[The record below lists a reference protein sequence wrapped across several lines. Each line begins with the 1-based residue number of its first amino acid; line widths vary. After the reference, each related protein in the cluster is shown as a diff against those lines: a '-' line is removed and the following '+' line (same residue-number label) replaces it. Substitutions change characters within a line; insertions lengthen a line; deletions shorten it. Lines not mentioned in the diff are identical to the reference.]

1 MTEQPGFEMV
11 AVESSNVEA
20 VGFVEV
26 SQGCERDT
34 DGDGNCHI
42 HPQGCPMKKGILA
55 VKFKGGKTYRY
66 KDVPQMFFDKL
77 MSENTAAKSGDKT
90 ASVGRVMQ
98 IVTKAPDMFQILD
111 VDGKPYQGR
120 KAAQ

>member
-20 VGFVEV
+20 VGFAE
-26 SQGCERDT
+26 
-34 DGDGNCHI
+34 
-42 HPQGCPMKKGILA
+42 GILA

-66 KDVPQMFFDKL
+66 KGVPQKFFDKL
-77 MSENTAAKSGDKT
+77 MAENAAAKGGDKT

-98 IVTKAPDMFQILD
+98 MVTKAPDMFPILD
-111 VDGKPYQGR
+111 VDGKPYEKRG
-120 KAAQ
+120 KA

>member
-1 MTEQPGFEMV
+1 MIQQPSFEMV

-20 VGFVEV
+20 VGFAE
-26 SQGCERDT
+26 
-34 DGDGNCHI
+34 
-42 HPQGCPMKKGILA
+42 GILA

-66 KDVPQMFFDKL
+66 KGVPQKFFEKL
-77 MSENTAAKSGDKT
+77 MAENVAAKGGEKT

-98 IVTKAPDMFQILD
+98 MVTKAPDMFPILD
-111 VDGKPYQGR
+111 VYGKPYQGR